1 MTENTLAWYNDQG
14 KVKLTGWVSDPPDVR
29 ESGVYVRMT
38 MSELETLNVQDGNAK
53 DVRISGDAL
62 VMLPAWASYKL
73 GDQLQFL
80 ADPRTPFTSVDFS
93 YRDYLSRQGIY
104 SVVYYPQSVKL
115 VGSHPVNPIRLWL
128 ENQRQFARST
138 IFELFPQPESGLLAG
153 ILLGLDNDLPASL
166 AQAYRDTG
174 TAHIIAI
181 SGFNMAI
188 LAGLLMALCS
198 KAFNRYG
205 AFILTAVGLSL
216 YTVLVGGSPSVV
228 RAAVMAVVAMGGHL
242 IGRRSTGTNAL
253 CFTAALMCMFN
264 PLLLWDTSF
273 QLSFAATLGLVLFG
287 SPLQT
292 WAEESIGRR
301 VPEEQVQRYAGPL
314 SEYFLL
320 TMAAQVATLPVIA
333 LQFKRLSISSL
344 LTNPLVL
351 PVQPAVL
358 VAGGVTTLA
367 GMVAAPLG
375 KLGAVV
381 AWPLLAYTNRIVAW
395 IARVAPGSVSIDSRL
410 ALGIAL
416 LILAGFLLFLFRTP
430 LKKMLGKLSFAW
442 ISLGLLA
449 IILSVWTAFL
459 QRPDGNLHL
468 EWIRAGDA
476 VNLVVASPEGH
487 KIAINPQ
494 GSIDELTSTIS
505 QSLSL
510 WQHSL
515 DAVLITDRKAV
526 SSLANFNESLPIRQV
541 LLAPSLTHPLTDE
554 TPIRL
559 EGSFPTLEV
568 DAAEVVSAGT
578 LRVEI
583 LAADQASSAL
593 LLEAGSLKVLIPD
606 GIDPALIR
614 DLNPQRL
621 NGLTAV
627 VLAPDD
633 IVLVPPSWWEK
644 LNPQFI
650 FWQDLSI
657 PPESGWVSVQGSTSL
672 ELVSNGESYSFFAR

>member
-14 KVKLTGWVSDPPDVR
+14 TLKLTGWVNEPPDVR
-29 ESGVYVRMT
+29 ESGVYLRMT
-38 MSELETLNVQDGNAK
+38 MTELETLNAQDGNAK
-53 DVRISGDAL
+53 DVRITGDAL
-62 VMLPAWASYKL
+62 VMLPTWAFYKL
-73 GDQLQFL
+73 GDQLQFM
-80 ADPRTPFTSVDFS
+80 ADPRTPSSGVDFS

-104 SVVYYPQSVKL
+104 SVIYYPQSVRL

-128 ENQRQFARST
+128 ENQRQIARST

-153 ILLGLDNDLPASL
+153 ILLGLDNDLPESL

-205 AFILTAVGLSL
+205 AFVLTAIGLSL

-253 CFTAALMCMFN
+253 CFTAALMCVFN
-264 PLLLWDTSF
+264 PHLLWDTSF
-273 QLSFAATLGLVLFG
+273 QLSFAATFGLVLFG

-292 WAEESIGRR
+292 WAEERIGRH

-314 SEYFLL
+314 SEYFLF
-320 TMAAQVATLPVIA
+320 TMAAQIATLPVIA
-333 LQFKRLSISSL
+333 LQFKRLSVSSL

-358 VAGGVTTLA
+358 VAGGLTTLA
-367 GMVAAPLG
+367 GMIAAPLG
-375 KLGAVV
+375 KLCAVV

-395 IARVAPGSVSIDSRL
+395 IARVAPGSVSINSRL
-410 ALGIAL
+410 ALGIAV
-416 LILAGFLLFLFRTP
+416 LIIAGFLLFLFRTH
-430 LKKMLGKLSFAW
+430 LKKWLGKLSFAW

-449 IILSVWTAFL
+449 LILSVWTAFL

-468 EWIRAGDA
+468 DCIRAGDA
-476 VNLVVASPEGH
+476 VNLVVTSPAGH
-487 KIAINPQ
+487 KLAINPQ

-510 WQHSL
+510 WQHSM
-515 DAVLITDRKAV
+515 DGVLITDRNAV
-526 SSLANFNESLPIRQV
+526 KSPGNFNESLPIKAV
-541 LLAPSLTHPLTDE
+541 ILAPSLTHQLTDE
-554 TPIRL
+554 APIRFEESL
-559 EGSFPTLEV
+559 PTLEV
-568 DAAEVVSAGT
+568 ETAEIVSAGT
-578 LRVEI
+578 LGIEI
-583 LAADQASSAL
+583 LAADQTSSAL
-593 LLEAGSLKVLIPD
+593 MLEARSVKVLIPD

-614 DLNPQRL
+614 NLNPQRL
-621 NGLTAV
+621 NGLTAI

-633 IVLVPPSWWEK
+633 IVRVPPGWWEQFA
-644 LNPQFI
+644 PQFI
-650 FWQDLSI
+650 LWQDLSI
-657 PPESGWVSVQGSTSL
+657 PPATGWVSLQGKPSL
-672 ELVSNGESYSFFAR
+672 ELVSDGESYSFFTR